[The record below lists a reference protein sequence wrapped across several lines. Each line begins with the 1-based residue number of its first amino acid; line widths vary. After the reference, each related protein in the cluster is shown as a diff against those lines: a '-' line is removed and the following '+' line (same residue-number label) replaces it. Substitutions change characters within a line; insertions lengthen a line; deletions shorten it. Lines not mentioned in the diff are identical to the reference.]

1 MGVLAGSLLAR
12 AVAHGAPNGQ
22 TGAATVPGNQTP
34 SIYATEFPAGVEL
47 IRRRTTIEAWV
58 GGRRRDERCRSQ
70 KLGGKGRL
78 YRRAKPQ
85 PLRFVSFASAPWSSQ
100 SS

>member
-34 SIYATEFPAGVEL
+34 KTPRPKPPKEESIDGASVAQGTETAQE
-47 IRRRTTIEAWV
+47 
-58 GGRRRDERCRSQ
+58 RRDKR
-70 KLGGKGRL
+70 GG
-78 YRRAKPQ
+78 
-85 PLRFVSFASAPWSSQ
+85 
-100 SS
+100 